1 MLARLKKTLKKESEE
16 IKMKYYARE
25 VTRREKTNSFGR
37 LGYVLY
43 VEFFKTNNEKTVE
56 KFNKG
61 KKIRFAETEDRNI
74 VKILRSG
81 EKDTIYEERKL

>member
-1 MLARLKKTLKKESEE
+1 
-16 IKMKYYARE
+16 MKYYARE

-37 LGYVLY
+37 LGYVQY
-43 VEFFKTNNEKTVE
+43 AEFFKTNNDKIVE

-81 EKDTIYEERKL
+81 EKDTFYEERKL

>member
-1 MLARLKKTLKKESEE
+1 
-16 IKMKYYARE
+16 MKYYARE
-25 VTRREKTNSFGR
+25 VTRREKVNSFGR

-43 VEFFKTNNEKTVE
+43 VEFFKTNNDKIVE

-61 KKIRFAETEDRNI
+61 KKIRFAETDDRNI

>member
-1 MLARLKKTLKKESEE
+1 MGRKIIDKTGEE
-16 IKMKYYARE
+16 K
-25 VTRREKTNSFGR
+25 VNSFGR

-43 VEFFKTNNEKTVE
+43 VEFFKTNNDKVVE

-61 KKIRFAETEDRNI
+61 KKIRFAETEDRGI
-74 VKILRSG
+74 IKQLRKG

>member
-16 IKMKYYARE
+16 IKMKYYSRE
-25 VTRREKTNSFGR
+25 VTRREKVNSFGR

-81 EKDTIYEERKL
+81 EKNTIYEEKKL

>member
-1 MLARLKKTLKKESEE
+1 
-16 IKMKYYARE
+16 MKYYARE

-61 KKIRFAETEDRNI
+61 KKIRFTETEDRNI

-81 EKDTIYEERKL
+81 EKDTIYEKRKL

>member
-1 MLARLKKTLKKESEE
+1 
-16 IKMKYYARE
+16 MKYYSRE

-43 VEFFKTNNEKTVE
+43 VEFFKTNNDKIVE
-56 KFNKG
+56 KFNNG
-61 KKIRFAETEDRNI
+61 KKIRCAETEDSNI

>member
-1 MLARLKKTLKKESEE
+1 MFVRLRKTLKKESEE
-16 IKMKYYARE
+16 IKMKYYSRE

>member
-1 MLARLKKTLKKESEE
+1 
-16 IKMKYYARE
+16 MKYYARE
-25 VTRREKTNSFGR
+25 VTRREKVNGFGR

-81 EKDTIYEERKL
+81 EKDTIYGERKL

>member
-1 MLARLKKTLKKESEE
+1 MFVRLRKTLKKESEE
-16 IKMKYYARE
+16 IKMKYYSRE

-61 KKIRFAETEDRNI
+61 KKIRFSETEDRNI

>member
-1 MLARLKKTLKKESEE
+1 MSSLKVN
-16 IKMKYYARE
+16 KMINKRGNDMGRK
-25 VTRREKTNSFGR
+25 VINRIGGEKVNSFGR

-61 KKIRFAETEDRNI
+61 KKIRFTETEDRNI
-74 VKILRSG
+74 VKILRSV

>member
-1 MLARLKKTLKKESEE
+1 
-16 IKMKYYARE
+16 MKYFSRE
-25 VTRREKTNSFGR
+25 ITRREKVNSFGR

-61 KKIRFAETEDRNI
+61 KKIRFTETADKNI
-74 VKILRSG
+74 IKQLRKG
-81 EKDTIYEERKL
+81 EKDKIYEEKRQ

>member
-1 MLARLKKTLKKESEE
+1 
-16 IKMKYYARE
+16 MKYYSRE
-25 VTRREKTNSFGR
+25 VTRREKVNSFGR

-61 KKIRFAETEDRNI
+61 KKIRFTETEDRNI

-81 EKDTIYEERKL
+81 EKDTIYEERKLWRWVLMGA

>member
-1 MLARLKKTLKKESEE
+1 
-16 IKMKYYARE
+16 MKYYSRE

-61 KKIRFAETEDRNI
+61 KKIRFTETEDRNI

>member
-1 MLARLKKTLKKESEE
+1 
-16 IKMKYYARE
+16 MKYYSRE

-43 VEFFKTNNEKTVE
+43 VEFFETNNDKIVE

-61 KKIRFAETEDRNI
+61 KKIRFTETEDRNI